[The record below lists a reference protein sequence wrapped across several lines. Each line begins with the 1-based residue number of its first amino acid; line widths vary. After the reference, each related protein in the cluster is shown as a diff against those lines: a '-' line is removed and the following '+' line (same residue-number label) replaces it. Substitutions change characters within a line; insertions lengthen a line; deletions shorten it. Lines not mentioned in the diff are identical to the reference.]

1 MHECISCHSH
11 RRASGSRHRK
21 DSTSIIAS
29 WLIQHAQVKAQ
40 RLAQDQ
46 LRRQE
51 IYKEFIKDAAK
62 LYIDALQSDKADVSS
77 LIGLY
82 AELSNMR
89 VLSSASVVDHA
100 DQIVKQIL
108 NAYLEPN
115 KTFPELHE
123 MANSG
128 LIDPLR
134 NFSEACRADPSVS
147 ISALPPSS
155 LGSAACVIAFGR
167 DTCPQTARMGEE
179 CKVRLPY

>member
-1 MHECISCHSH
+1 MN
-11 RRASGSRHRK
+11 ASAVTAVAALTGAAIGGF
-21 DSTSIIAS
+21 TSIIAS

-62 LYIDALQSDKADVSS
+62 LYVDALQSDKADVAS
-77 LIGLY
+77 LMGLY

-134 NFSEACRADPSVS
+134 NFSEACRAESER
-147 ISALPPSS
+147 LHFGPP
-155 LGSAACVIAFGR
+155 A
-167 DTCPQTARMGEE
+167 
-179 CKVRLPY
+179 

>member
-1 MHECISCHSH
+1 MN
-11 RRASGSRHRK
+11 ASTVTAIAALTGAAIGGF
-21 DSTSIIAS
+21 TSITAS

-62 LYIDALQSDKADVSS
+62 LYIDALQSEKADVSS

-108 NAYLEPN
+108 NASRSNRPV
-115 KTFPELHE
+115 
-123 MANSG
+123 SG
-128 LIDPLR
+128 L
-134 NFSEACRADPSVS
+134 
-147 ISALPPSS
+147 SASMASRSASSSSRSFATGLLMSS
-155 LGSAACVIAFGR
+155 L
-167 DTCPQTARMGEE
+167 
-179 CKVRLPY
+179 